1 MSGENE
7 TKIAVENEAEVT
19 EAAISAA
26 DKEEKSSKEEFI
38 SEFAPEPI
46 KIPKYNKE
54 KEMRKIEKANE
65 KSKKRK
71 SKKSKKRRKLIK
83 KVVFVTRSVLL
94 YVLLLAVI
102 TATVSALLV
111 KMNTSEYSIKSAI
124 RSSEPES
131 FVVGKIKTPAKINL
145 KTSSNKASIADVLR
159 DNSLITVT
167 YADIK
172 NAVLKSTYPDFV
184 ASVAHDVISYYVYG
198 TEFEGVETGDISKVL
213 LDNASYIKI
222 ITGVE
227 LGESACKDIAKYISK
242 SEEAKGLWTENLAM
256 QPTANYTDITSIFF
270 STTALICFVIALMLL
285 MVLTVLLCRGF
296 AHKMIGW
303 SAVVSGVIIAAVGF
317 FIKPMFT
324 PAGEFV
330 KSVFDAIVK
339 NFNNS
344 ALLYGTITLLVGVLV
359 MLIGKAIDDD
369 DYDEYEDEYIDE
381 IEQISTAQ

>member
-7 TKIAVENEAEVT
+7 TKIAVEKEAEVSD
-19 EAAISAA
+19 AVAPAV
-26 DKEEKSSKEEFI
+26 DKDEKSSKEEFI

-46 KIPKYNKE
+46 KIPNYNKE

-94 YVLLLAVI
+94 FVLLLSVV

-111 KMNTSEYSIKSAI
+111 KMNISEYSVKSAI
-124 RSSEPES
+124 RSSEPET
-131 FVVGKIKTPAKINL
+131 FVVGKIKAPAKINL

-184 ASVAHDVISYYVYG
+184 AGVAHDVISYYVYG
-198 TEFEGVETGDISKVL
+198 TEFEGVETNQISKVL
-213 LDNASYIKI
+213 LENASYIKL
-222 ITGVE
+222 ITGIE
-227 LGESACKDIAKYISK
+227 LGESACNDIAKYVAK
-242 SEEAKGLWTENLAM
+242 SEEAKGLWMENLAK
-256 QPTANYTDITSIFF
+256 QSAADYTDITSVFF

-285 MVLTVLLCRGF
+285 MVLTVLLCKGF

-303 SAVVSGVIIAAVGF
+303 ATVVSGVIVAAVGF

-324 PAGEFV
+324 PSGEFV
-330 KSVFDAIVK
+330 KSVLDAIVK
-339 NFNNS
+339 NFNNT
-344 ALLYGTITLLVGVLV
+344 ALLYGAITLLVGVLV

-369 DYDEYEDEYIDE
+369 DYDEYEEDYIDE
-381 IEQISTAQ
+381 IEQISNPQ